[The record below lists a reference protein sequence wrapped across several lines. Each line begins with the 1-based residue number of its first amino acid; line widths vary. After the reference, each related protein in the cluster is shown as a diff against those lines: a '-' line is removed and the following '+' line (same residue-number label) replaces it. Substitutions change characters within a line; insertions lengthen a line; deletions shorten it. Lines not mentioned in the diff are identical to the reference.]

1 MIHKKFDL
9 IFFRTFF
16 YQIDLNL
23 NFLMNNILINI
34 KKIPKVMFLNKEYVN
49 LRQKLRFI
57 EENNV
62 NLVFSHHHLALY
74 LNKFYNKKFI
84 FYLLRQHLIILKKK
98 TIKNMIFVL

>member
-1 MIHKKFDL
+1 
-9 IFFRTFF
+9 
-16 YQIDLNL
+16 
-23 NFLMNNILINI
+23 
-34 KKIPKVMFLNKEYVN
+34 MFLNKEYVN

-84 FYLLRQHLIILKKK
+84 FLPFATTFNNFEKK